1 MWQSETF
8 KAIARTEESRKL
20 REEQIQT
27 MTVDMFKNLSETFP
41 VVFGKM
47 ASLGSFYEQVMQP
60 ASKLAIKLRA
70 SCSTY
75 GFCFPGAAFEKFE
88 PVTTTMLKDHCMID
102 VKTRMTL
109 KPNTGVV
116 ADKNGVFGKCIIM
129 LEPGLYRVN
138 KGKEHS
144 ILRQDAILIEL
155 DHPITKR
162 K

>member
-1 MWQSETF
+1 MWRSETV

-20 REEQIQT
+20 REEQIQA
-27 MTVDMFKNLSETFP
+27 MTVNMFKYLSETFP
-41 VVFGKM
+41 VVFGNLANM
-47 ASLGSFYEQVMQP
+47 GSFYEQVMQP
-60 ASKLAIKLRA
+60 ASKLATKLRA

-75 GFCFPGAAFEKFE
+75 GFYFAGAAFEKFE
-88 PVTTTMLKDHCMID
+88 PLTTTMLKDHCMID

-129 LEPGLYRVN
+129 LEPALYRVN

-144 ILRQDAILIEL
+144 ILRQGVFLIEL